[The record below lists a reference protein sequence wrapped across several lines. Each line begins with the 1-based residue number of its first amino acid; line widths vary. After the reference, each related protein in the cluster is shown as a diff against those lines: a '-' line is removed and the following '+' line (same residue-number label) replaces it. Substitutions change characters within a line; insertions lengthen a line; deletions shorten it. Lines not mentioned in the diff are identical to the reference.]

1 MRQKLQ
7 MGRNIHGSLLRFLIW
22 GWFEPF
28 RLFSFA
34 NQTFFLVMVSGKVW
48 CTFWGV
54 SFYTNGIGETCL
66 CCFLFGYSYVVFSPW
81 MSFIMQFKWE
91 FFFFFWHFEPNV
103 FRKTRCLSNGLVYD
117 SYFSEFTYFNIV
129 LYAGRTFF
137 SLANT
142 TQQNDQKPN
151 YKKKK
156 KKKKKKII

>member
-1 MRQKLQ
+1 
-7 MGRNIHGSLLRFLIW
+7 
-22 GWFEPF
+22 
-28 RLFSFA
+28 
-34 NQTFFLVMVSGKVW
+34 
-48 CTFWGV
+48 
-54 SFYTNGIGETCL
+54 
-66 CCFLFGYSYVVFSPW
+66 
-81 MSFIMQFKWE
+81 MQFKWE

-156 KKKKKKII
+156 KKKKNREKKEKEKRNQEDGGFKITKRNYDYNNMCKMVVSQNRKYWRTLLIGTQYWVVT